1 MITLTSAKQPL
12 HGELTV
18 PGDKSISH
26 RAVMFGS
33 IARGDT
39 HISGFLNGAD
49 CLSTIDC
56 FRRLGISID
65 LDEGRQNSIPQGSRG
80 LSVTVH
86 GKGMHGLSAGNGE
99 AGEAGEVELYTGN
112 SGTTTRIISGILAPQ
127 HFTTVLSGDASINQR
142 PMKRIIEP
150 LTRMGARIESLNGND
165 CAPLRITGTAMHGCG
180 YKSPVSSAQVK
191 SSVLCAGLYA
201 DSPTTVIEPSLS
213 RDHSERMLASF
224 GAKLMTLHMPNGFHV
239 GIFPADELFA
249 QEIDVPGDI
258 SSAAFFIVAALLV
271 PGSEILLRNVN
282 INPTRAGI
290 IQVLKEMGADITL
303 QNSRGGR
310 VNGLEQQG
318 MMPSSQYAGGST
330 DSNGPEPVADLLV
343 KYSVLHGT
351 TVSGEI
357 IPTLIDE
364 LPVIAVAASLASGVT
379 FIKDA
384 AELKVKESD
393 RITVMTEGLKA
404 MGSDIAATPDGW
416 VINGVEKLH
425 GAEIAC
431 HADHRIAMSFA
442 VASLAA
448 DGETVLDDEKCV
460 RISYPEFFEDLKKLC

>member
-1 MITLTSAKQPL
+1 M
-12 HGELTV
+12 
-18 PGDKSISH
+18 
-26 RAVMFGS
+26 
-33 IARGDT
+33 
-39 HISGFLNGAD
+39 
-49 CLSTIDC
+49 C
-56 FRRLGISID
+56 
-65 LDEGRQNSIPQGSRG
+65 
-80 LSVTVH
+80 
-86 GKGMHGLSAGNGE
+86 
-99 AGEAGEVELYTGN
+99 
-112 SGTTTRIISGILAPQ
+112 
-127 HFTTVLSGDASINQR
+127 
-142 PMKRIIEP
+142 
-150 LTRMGARIESLNGND
+150 
-165 CAPLRITGTAMHGCG
+165 
-180 YKSPVSSAQVK
+180 
-191 SSVLCAGLYA
+191 
-201 DSPTTVIEPSLS
+201 
-213 RDHSERMLASF
+213 
-224 GAKLMTLHMPNGFHV
+224 
-239 GIFPADELFA
+239 
-249 QEIDVPGDI
+249 PGDI

-290 IQVLKEMGADITL
+290 LQVLKDMGADITL

-343 KYSVLHGT
+343 KYSQLHGT

-364 LPVIAVAASLASGVT
+364 LPVIAIAASLASGVT

-393 RITVMTEGLKA
+393 RIAVMTEGLKA
-404 MGSDIAATPDGW
+404 MGADIAATPDGW

-460 RISYPEFFEDLKKLC
+460 RISYPEFFEDLKTLC